1 MLLAPGWTADQGL
14 PAHPIATAI
23 ALSGLFDL
31 EPLRHISQ
39 NGWLRLDEEAARRN
53 SPLHSVPHDSRAK
66 LLVAAGGRETA
77 EFRRQTTDYL
87 RASRGAGNAGDE
99 VAMPGNNHLDIA

>member
-1 MLLAPGWTADQGL
+1 M
-14 PAHPIATAI
+14 
-23 ALSGLFDL
+23 SGLFDL

-39 NGWLRLDEEAARRN
+39 NGWLRLDEAAARRN
-53 SPLHSVPHDSRAK
+53 SPLHSVPHDSPTK

-87 RASRGAGNAGDE
+87 RAWRAAGNRGDE
-99 VAMPGNNHLDIA
+99 VAMPGNNHFDIAVALATPGSVLNRTLLDGIGV